1 MLVSK
6 YRISYCNTGTI
17 KAQTEWITQ
26 INDLD
31 DTKDTI
37 EQVMKDYLQVQKMK
51 DTHMYLITKDTDG
64 DLSFFEIILKDTAI
78 SIRDI
83 IQKMLS
89 IDATNLTVIF
99 NKDIIIKN
107 SNKLKLTCKI
117 LNISFSEIKFITE

>member
-6 YRISYCNTGTI
+6 YKISYDNTGTI

-31 DTKDTI
+31 DTKDII
-37 EQVMKDYLQVQKMK
+37 EQVMKAYLQVQKMK
-51 DTHMYLITKDTDG
+51 DTHMYLITKDTDD
-64 DLSFFEIILKDTAI
+64 DLSFFEIILNNTAI

-89 IDATNLTVIF
+89 IDATNLTVVF
-99 NKDIIIKN
+99 NNDIIIKN
-107 SNKLKLTCKI
+107 SNKLKLICKI
-117 LNISFSEIKFITE
+117 LNISFNEIKFITE

>member
-1 MLVSK
+1 MLVRK
-6 YRISYCNTGTI
+6 YKVTSCNTGTI

-31 DTKDTI
+31 NTKDII

-51 DTHMYLITKDTDG
+51 DTHMYLITQDNDG
-64 DLSFFEIILKDTAI
+64 DLSFFEVILKDTKI

-89 IDATNLTVIF
+89 IDATNLTVVF
-99 NKDIIIKN
+99 NKDIIIQN
-107 SNKLKLTCKI
+107 SNKLKLICKT
-117 LNISFSEIKFITE
+117 LNISFNEIKFITE

>member
-6 YRISYCNTGTI
+6 YRISYDNTGTI

-31 DTKDTI
+31 DTKDII

-89 IDATNLTVIF
+89 IDATNLTVVF
-99 NKDIIIKN
+99 NKDIIIQH
-107 SNKLKLTCKI
+107 SNKLKLICKT
-117 LNISFSEIKFITE
+117 LNISFNTIKFITE

>member
-6 YRISYCNTGTI
+6 YRISYDNKGTI
-17 KAQTEWITQ
+17 KTQTEWITQ

-31 DTKDTI
+31 DTKDII

-51 DTHMYLITKDTDG
+51 DTHMYLITKDTDD
-64 DLSFFEIILKDTAI
+64 DLSFFEVILKDTAI

-89 IDATNLTVIF
+89 INATNLTVVF

-117 LNISFSEIKFITE
+117 LSISFNEIKFITE

>member
-6 YRISYCNTGTI
+6 YRISYDNTGTI

-31 DTKDTI
+31 ATKDTI
-37 EQVMKDYLQVQKMK
+37 EKVMKDYLQVQKMK

-64 DLSFFEIILKDTAI
+64 DLSFFEVILKDTKI

-89 IDATNLTVIF
+89 IDATNLTVVF

-107 SNKLKLTCKI
+107 SNKLKLICKI
-117 LNISFSEIKFITE
+117 LNISFNEIKFITE

>member
-6 YRISYCNTGTI
+6 YKISYCNTGTI
-17 KAQTEWITQ
+17 KTQTEWITQ

-51 DTHMYLITKDTDG
+51 DTHMYLITKNTDG
-64 DLSFFEIILKDTAI
+64 DLSFFEVILKNTKI

-89 IDATNLTVIF
+89 IDATNLTVVF
-99 NKDIIIKN
+99 NKDIIIQN
-107 SNKLKLTCKI
+107 SKKLKLICKI
-117 LNISFSEIKFITE
+117 LNISFNEIKFITE

>member
-6 YRISYCNTGTI
+6 YRISYDNTGTI

-31 DTKDTI
+31 DTKEII

-89 IDATNLTVIF
+89 IDATNLTVVF

-117 LNISFSEIKFITE
+117 LNISFNEIKFITE

>member
-6 YRISYCNTGTI
+6 YRISYDNTGTI
-17 KAQTEWITQ
+17 KTQTEWITQ

-37 EQVMKDYLQVQKMK
+37 KQVMKDYLQVQKMK

-64 DLSFFEIILKDTAI
+64 NLSFFETILKDTAI

-89 IDATNLTVIF
+89 IDATNLTVVF

-117 LNISFSEIKFITE
+117 LNISFNEIKFITE

>member
-6 YRISYCNTGTI
+6 YRISYDNNGTI
-17 KAQTEWITQ
+17 KTQTEWITQ

-31 DTKDTI
+31 DTKEII

-51 DTHMYLITKDTDG
+51 DTHIYLITKDADG

-89 IDATNLTVIF
+89 IDATNLTVVF

-117 LNISFSEIKFITE
+117 LNISFNEIKFITE

>member
-1 MLVSK
+1 MLVGK
-6 YRISYCNTGTI
+6 YRISYDNTGTI
-17 KAQTEWITQ
+17 NAHTEWITQ

-64 DLSFFEIILKDTAI
+64 DLSFFEIILKDTTI

-89 IDATNLTVIF
+89 IDATNLTVVF
-99 NKDIIIKN
+99 NKDIIIKH
-107 SNKLKLTCKI
+107 SNKLKLICKT
-117 LNISFSEIKFITE
+117 LNISFNEIKFITE

>member
-6 YRISYCNTGTI
+6 YRISYDNASTI
-17 KAQTEWITQ
+17 KAHTEWITQ

-51 DTHMYLITKDTDG
+51 DTHMYLVTKDNDNN
-64 DLSFFEIILKDTAI
+64 LSFFEVILKDTKI
-78 SIRDI
+78 SIRDM

-89 IDATNLTVIF
+89 IDATNLTVVF
-99 NKDIIIKN
+99 NKDIIIQN
-107 SNKLKLTCKI
+107 SNKLKLICKT
-117 LNISFSEIKFITE
+117 LNISFNEIKFITE

>member
-6 YRISYCNTGTI
+6 YRISYDNTGTI
-17 KAQTEWITQ
+17 KTQTEWITQ

-37 EQVMKDYLQVQKMK
+37 EQVMKDYLQVQKMN

-64 DLSFFEIILKDTAI
+64 DLSFFEVILKDTII

-89 IDATNLTVIF
+89 IDATNLTVVF

-107 SNKLKLTCKI
+107 SNKLKLICKT
-117 LNISFSEIKFITE
+117 LNISFNEIKFITE

>member
-6 YRISYCNTGTI
+6 YRISYDNKGAI
-17 KAQTEWITQ
+17 KTQTEWITQ

-31 DTKDTI
+31 DTKDII

-64 DLSFFEIILKDTAI
+64 DLSFFEVILKNTKI

-89 IDATNLTVIF
+89 IDATKLTVVF
-99 NKDIIIKN
+99 NKDIIIQN
-107 SNKLKLTCKI
+107 SKKLKLICKI
-117 LNISFSEIKFITE
+117 LNISFNEIKFITE

>member
-6 YRISYCNTGTI
+6 YRISYDNTGTI

-31 DTKDTI
+31 ATKDTI
-37 EQVMKDYLQVQKMK
+37 EKVMKDYLQVQKMK

-64 DLSFFEIILKDTAI
+64 DLSFFEVILKDTKI

-89 IDATNLTVIF
+89 IDATNLTVVF

-107 SNKLKLTCKI
+107 SNKLKLICKI
-117 LNISFSEIKFITE
+117 LNVSFNEIKFITE

>member
-6 YRISYCNTGTI
+6 YRISYDNKGTI
-17 KAQTEWITQ
+17 KTQTEWITQ

-37 EQVMKDYLQVQKMK
+37 EQVMKDYLQVQKME

-64 DLSFFEIILKDTAI
+64 DLSFFEIILKDTII

-89 IDATNLTVIF
+89 IDATNLTVVF

-117 LNISFSEIKFITE
+117 LNISFNEIKFITE

>member
-1 MLVSK
+1 MSVSK
-6 YRISYCNTGTI
+6 YRISYDNKGTI
-17 KAQTEWITQ
+17 KTQTEWITQ

-37 EQVMKDYLQVQKMK
+37 EQVMKDYLQVHKMK
-51 DTHMYLITKDTDG
+51 DTHMYLITKDADG

-89 IDATNLTVIF
+89 IDATNLTVVF

-107 SNKLKLTCKI
+107 SNKLKLICKI
-117 LNISFSEIKFITE
+117 LSISFNEIKFITE

>member
-6 YRISYCNTGTI
+6 YRISYDNKGTI
-17 KAQTEWITQ
+17 KTQTEWITQ

-37 EQVMKDYLQVQKMK
+37 EQVMKDYLQVQKMN

-89 IDATNLTVIF
+89 INATNLTVVF

-107 SNKLKLTCKI
+107 SNKLKLICKI
-117 LNISFSEIKFITE
+117 LNISFNEIKFITE

>member
-6 YRISYCNTGTI
+6 YRISYDNKGTI

-31 DTKDTI
+31 DTKDII

-64 DLSFFEIILKDTAI
+64 DLSFFEIILKDTII

-89 IDATNLTVIF
+89 IDATNLTVVF

-107 SNKLKLTCKI
+107 SNKLKLICKI
-117 LNISFSEIKFITE
+117 LNISLEGIKFITE

>member
-6 YRISYCNTGTI
+6 YRISYDNTGTI

-31 DTKDTI
+31 DTKDAI

-51 DTHMYLITKDTDG
+51 DMHMYLITKDSDD
-64 DLSFFEIILKDTAI
+64 DLSFFEVILKDTKI

-89 IDATNLTVIF
+89 IDATNLTIVF
-99 NKDIIIKN
+99 NKDIIIQN
-107 SNKLKLTCKI
+107 SNKLKLICKT
-117 LNISFSEIKFITE
+117 LNISFNEIKFITE

>member
-6 YRISYCNTGTI
+6 YRISYDNNGTI
-17 KAQTEWITQ
+17 KTQTEWITQ

-31 DTKDTI
+31 DTKEII

-51 DTHMYLITKDTDG
+51 DTHMYLITKDSDG

-89 IDATNLTVIF
+89 IDATNLTVVF
-99 NKDIIIKN
+99 NKDIIIQH
-107 SNKLKLTCKI
+107 SNKLKLICKT
-117 LNISFSEIKFITE
+117 LNISFNEIKFITE

>member
-6 YRISYCNTGTI
+6 YRISYDITSTI

-26 INDLD
+26 INNLD
-31 DTKDTI
+31 DTKDAI

-51 DTHMYLITKDTDG
+51 DTHIYLITKDTDG
-64 DLSFFEIILKDTAI
+64 DLSFFEVILKDTKI

-89 IDATNLTVIF
+89 IDATNLTIVF
-99 NKDIIIKN
+99 NKDIIIQN
-107 SNKLKLTCKI
+107 SNKLKLICKT
-117 LNISFSEIKFITE
+117 LNISFNEIKFITE

>member
-1 MLVSK
+1 MFVSK
-6 YRISYCNTGTI
+6 YRTSYDNKGTI
-17 KAQTEWITQ
+17 KTQTEWITQ

-64 DLSFFEIILKDTAI
+64 DLSFFEIILKDTTI

-89 IDATNLTVIF
+89 IDATNLTVVF

-117 LNISFSEIKFITE
+117 LNISFNEIKFITE

>member
-6 YRISYCNTGTI
+6 YRISYDNNGTI
-17 KAQTEWITQ
+17 KTQTEWITQ

-37 EQVMKDYLQVQKMK
+37 EQVMKDYLQVQKMN

-64 DLSFFEIILKDTAI
+64 DLSFFEVILKDTAI

-89 IDATNLTVIF
+89 IDATNLTVVF
-99 NKDIIIKN
+99 NKDIIIQN
-107 SNKLKLTCKI
+107 SKKLKLICKI
-117 LNISFSEIKFITE
+117 LNISFNEIKFITE

>member
-6 YRISYCNTGTI
+6 YRISYDNTGTI

-31 DTKDTI
+31 DTKEII
-37 EQVMKDYLQVQKMK
+37 EQVMKDYLQVHKMK

-89 IDATNLTVIF
+89 IDATNLTVVF
-99 NKDIIIKN
+99 NKDIIIQN
-107 SNKLKLTCKI
+107 SKKLKLICKI
-117 LNISFSEIKFITE
+117 LNISFNEIKFITE

>member
-6 YRISYCNTGTI
+6 YRISYDNKGTI
-17 KAQTEWITQ
+17 KTQTEWITQ
-26 INDLD
+26 INNLD
-31 DTKDTI
+31 NTKDTI

-64 DLSFFEIILKDTAI
+64 DLSFFEVILKDTKI

-89 IDATNLTVIF
+89 IDATNLTVVF
-99 NKDIIIKN
+99 NKDIIIQN

-117 LNISFSEIKFITE
+117 LNISFNEIKFITE

>member
-6 YRISYCNTGTI
+6 YRISYDNKSTI
-17 KAQTEWITQ
+17 KTQTEWITQ

-31 DTKDTI
+31 DTKDAI
-37 EQVMKDYLQVQKMK
+37 EQVMKDYLQVQEMK

-64 DLSFFEIILKDTAI
+64 DLSFFEVILKDTKI

-89 IDATNLTVIF
+89 IDATNLTVVF

-117 LNISFSEIKFITE
+117 LNISFNEIKFITE

>member
-6 YRISYCNTGTI
+6 YRISYDNTGTI
-17 KAQTEWITQ
+17 KAHTEWITQ
-26 INDLD
+26 INNLD

-37 EQVMKDYLQVQKMK
+37 EQVMKDYLQVQKMN

-64 DLSFFEIILKDTAI
+64 DLSFFKIILNDTAI

-89 IDATNLTVIF
+89 IDATNLTVVF
-99 NKDIIIKN
+99 NKDIIIQH
-107 SNKLKLTCKI
+107 SNKLKLICKT
-117 LNISFSEIKFITE
+117 LNISFNEIKFITE

>member
-6 YRISYCNTGTI
+6 YRISYDNTGTI

-31 DTKDTI
+31 DTKDII
-37 EQVMKDYLQVQKMK
+37 EQVMKDYLQVQKMN

-64 DLSFFEIILKDTAI
+64 DLSFFETILKNTAI

-89 IDATNLTVIF
+89 IDATNLTVVF

-107 SNKLKLTCKI
+107 SNKLNLTCKI
-117 LNISFSEIKFITE
+117 LNISFNEIKFITE